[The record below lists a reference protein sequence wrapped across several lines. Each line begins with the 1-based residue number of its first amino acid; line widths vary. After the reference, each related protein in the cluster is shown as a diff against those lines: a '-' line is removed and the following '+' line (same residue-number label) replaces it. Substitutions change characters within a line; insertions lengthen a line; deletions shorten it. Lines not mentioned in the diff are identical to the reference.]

1 MLNKPLPEIKMI
13 LLGESGVGKTSIIK
27 RYLDEEFDSNE
38 ASSLS
43 MTYVGK
49 DLEINNQKIK
59 LNIWDTIGQEK
70 YRSLSK
76 LFLNETKI
84 VILVYAINAKQSF
97 VELEYWYNLYKEIL
111 GPDTILGIAG
121 NKIDLY
127 LNQEVTDEEGKE
139 FADKRGGLFAT
150 LTAKE
155 SKDSIDRFINN
166 LVKAYLDKNSNNN
179 DNNKDKNVIKLDAEN
194 SKNNE
199 ATSGGDGCCGGGKK
213 KIRKKKYE
221 SILKKNGGYLDSIFL
236 GDNGVGKTSLIKRIE
251 KKEFDKE
258 EKHTD
263 TISESIF
270 EYKNIKLKVYDI
282 DNEKKKS
289 KETIEI
295 ITKSKIFFLVYNIND
310 KVSFENIGF
319 WIEAIKKGKEQVKDK
334 ESYLLFLIGNKKDKD
349 DKSENKEEEGIVI
362 NEGYNQEYI
371 EEGEQLAKKIK
382 GIFRT
387 TSARDNE
394 GLDNI
399 IGEAIENYLNL

>member
-1 MLNKPLPEIKMI
+1 M
-13 LLGESGVGKTSIIK
+13 
-27 RYLDEEFDSNE
+27 
-38 ASSLS
+38 
-43 MTYVGK
+43 
-49 DLEINNQKIK
+49 
-59 LNIWDTIGQEK
+59 
-70 YRSLSK
+70 
-76 LFLNETKI
+76 
-84 VILVYAINAKQSF
+84 
-97 VELEYWYNLYKEIL
+97 
-111 GPDTILGIAG
+111 
-121 NKIDLY
+121 
-127 LNQEVTDEEGKE
+127 NQEVTDEEGKE

-213 KIRKKKYE
+213 KGRKKKYE
-221 SILKKNGGYLDSIFL
+221 SILKKNGGYLDSVFL

-334 ESYLLFLIGNKKDKD
+334 ESYLLFLIGNK
-349 DKSENKEEEGIVI
+349 
-362 NEGYNQEYI
+362 
-371 EEGEQLAKKIK
+371 
-382 GIFRT
+382 
-387 TSARDNE
+387 
-394 GLDNI
+394 
-399 IGEAIENYLNL
+399 

>member
-1 MLNKPLPEIKMI
+1 MINKPLPEIKMI

-27 RYLDEEFDSNE
+27 RYLDEEFDLNE

-199 ATSGGDGCCGGGKK
+199 ANSGGDVCCGGGKK
-213 KIRKKKYE
+213 KLERKNMKK
-221 SILKKNGGYLDSIFL
+221 F
-236 GDNGVGKTSLIKRIE
+236 
-251 KKEFDKE
+251 
-258 EKHTD
+258 
-263 TISESIF
+263 
-270 EYKNIKLKVYDI
+270 
-282 DNEKKKS
+282 
-289 KETIEI
+289 
-295 ITKSKIFFLVYNIND
+295 
-310 KVSFENIGF
+310 
-319 WIEAIKKGKEQVKDK
+319 
-334 ESYLLFLIGNKKDKD
+334 
-349 DKSENKEEEGIVI
+349 
-362 NEGYNQEYI
+362 
-371 EEGEQLAKKIK
+371 
-382 GIFRT
+382 
-387 TSARDNE
+387 
-394 GLDNI
+394 
-399 IGEAIENYLNL
+399 